1 MIKKLIK
8 KYMDF
13 KSKNYKD
20 LTRFIY
26 QDLSW
31 GPLFREKDGEVISNA
46 DNNAEKYINESLD
59 IMKIPVS
66 DLKNKKV
73 FNIGTGRESRYF
85 AEKGADVYHVDI
97 AKDSSD
103 ALNKWAS
110 QNKKK
115 VSSQFGDILD
125 LDIGEN
131 KYDVIYLNGIYQ
143 HIEKP
148 ALALVKLINSLKP
161 NGIMYMGFYR
171 SGEFK
176 FFIVDTIRYL
186 TDLSMIKEVRDINSI
201 LFTFN
206 QLNHYN
212 STRVMDDFFIPK
224 KHNFHP
230 KDIINDLKLIG
241 GEIFYFDYDLRD
253 YVHEIDPGSTKK
265 NHHQDKGYFSIGGD
279 RIYIT
284 KKHDKIKDVES
295 IRNQLKTMEGRDQF
309 SDIDYKED
317 IINQNI
323 EMIKK
328 IRILKESGFVS
339 NTQIACLSIGLHQ
352 FTRPFI
358 FDQSYY
364 YQKSLKVGRHNALK
378 EYLTNFL
385 ESFSPKI

>member
-1 MIKKLIK
+1 
-8 KYMDF
+8 MDF

-115 VSSQFGDILD
+115 VSSQIGDILD

>member
-1 MIKKLIK
+1 
-8 KYMDF
+8 MDF

-31 GPLFREKDGEVISNA
+31 GPLFRKKDGDVIVNA
-46 DNNAEKYINESLD
+46 DNNAEKYIKESLE
-59 IMKIPVS
+59 IMKVSVS
-66 DLKNKKV
+66 DLKHKTV

-85 AEKGADVYHVDI
+85 AENGADVYHVDI

-103 ALNKWAS
+103 ALNKWATE
-110 QNKKK
+110 NKKK

-131 KYDVIYLNGIYQ
+131 KYDIIYLNGIYQ

-176 FFIVDTIRYL
+176 FFIVDAIRYL
-186 TDLSMIKEVRDINSI
+186 IEMSMIKEVRDINSI

-230 KDIINDLKLIG
+230 NDVIHDLKLIG
-241 GEIFYFDYDLRD
+241 GEVFYFDDDFRD
-253 YVHEIDPGSTKK
+253 YVHEIDSNSTKK
-265 NHHQDKGYFSIGGD
+265 THHQDKGYFSIGGD

-284 KKHDKIKDVES
+284 KKHNKIKDFES
-295 IRNQLKTMEGRDQF
+295 IKEELKTMKGRDQIF
-309 SDIDYKED
+309 DVDYKED
-317 IINQNI
+317 IINNNI

-328 IRILKESGFVS
+328 IRILKESGFIN
-339 NTQIACLSIGLHQ
+339 NTQIASLAIGLHQ

-364 YQKSLKVGRHNALK
+364 YQESLKLGRHNALK
-378 EYLTNFL
+378 KYFFYEQYVFLRSVTN
-385 ESFSPKI
+385 

>member
-115 VSSQFGDILD
+115 VSSQIGDILD

>member
-1 MIKKLIK
+1 
-8 KYMDF
+8 MDF

-31 GPLFREKDGEVISNA
+31 GPLFRKEDGKIIANA
-46 DNNAEKYINESLD
+46 DNNAEKYIKESLD
-59 IMKIPVS
+59 IMKISPS

-85 AEKGADVYHVDI
+85 AEQGADVYHVDI

-103 ALNKWAS
+103 ELNRWGID
-110 QNKKK
+110 NGKKI
-115 VSSQFGDILD
+115 STQHGDILD
-125 LDIGEN
+125 VEIGEN
-131 KYDVIYLNGIYQ
+131 KYDIIYLNGIYQ
-143 HIEKP
+143 HIETP
-148 ALALVKLINSLKP
+148 AFALVKLINSLKK

-176 FFIVDTIRYL
+176 FFIVDAIRYL
-186 TDLSMIKEVRDINSI
+186 IDFSMIKEVRDINAI

-206 QLNHYN
+206 KLNHYN

-230 KDIINDLKLIG
+230 RDVIHDLELIG
-241 GEIFYFDYDLRD
+241 GEVFHFDNDLRD
-253 YVHEIDPGSTKK
+253 YAHEIEDVPKK
-265 NHHQDKGYFSIGGD
+265 NLHQDKGYFSIGGD

-284 KKHDKIKDVES
+284 KKHDGIKNLES
-295 IRNQLKTMEGRDQF
+295 VQKDLKTLKGKDQILE
-309 SDIDYKED
+309 IDYKEE

-328 IRILKESGFVS
+328 IRILKESGFLN
-339 NTQIACLSIGLHQ
+339 NTQIASLTIGMHQ
-352 FTRPFI
+352 FTRPFV
-358 FDQSYY
+358 FEQSYY
-364 YQKSLKVGRHNALK
+364 YQESLKLGRHKALQS
-378 EYLTNFL
+378 YLKNFL
-385 ESFSPKI
+385 NDFSPKI

>member
-1 MIKKLIK
+1 
-8 KYMDF
+8 MDF
-13 KSKNYKD
+13 NSKNYKD

-26 QDLSW
+26 QDSSW
-31 GPLFREKDGEVISNA
+31 GPLFRKNDGEVIVNA
-46 DNNAEKYINESLD
+46 DNNAAKYINESLD
-59 IMKIPVS
+59 IMKIPPS
-66 DLKNKKV
+66 DLKDKVV

-85 AEKGADVYHVDI
+85 ADQGADVFHADI

-103 ALNKWAS
+103 ALNKWGKEN
-110 QNKKK
+110 NKKI
-115 VSSQFGDILD
+115 SSQFGNILD

-131 KYDVIYLNGIYQ
+131 KYDIIYLNGIYQ

-176 FFIVDTIRYL
+176 FFIVDAIRYL
-186 TDLSMIKEVRDINSI
+186 IDFSMIKEVREMNSI

-212 STRVMDDFFIPK
+212 STRVIDDFFVPK

-230 KDIINDLKLIG
+230 KDVIHDLELIG
-241 GEIFYFDYDLRD
+241 GEIFYFDNDLRD
-253 YVHEIDPGSTKK
+253 YVHEIDNNSAKK
-265 NHHQDKGYFSIGGD
+265 THHADKGYFSIGGD

-284 KKHDKIKDVES
+284 KKHNKIKDVES
-295 IRNQLKTMEGRDQF
+295 IVDKLKTMEGRDQIF
-309 SDIDYKED
+309 NVVYKED
-317 IINQNI
+317 IINENI

-328 IRILKESGFVS
+328 IRILKESGFV
-339 NTQIACLSIGLHQ
+339 NKNQVGALAIGLHQ

-364 YQKSLKVGRHNALK
+364 YQESLKLGRHNAIK
-378 EYLTNFL
+378 SYLTNFL
-385 ESFSPKI
+385 DSFSPKINIR